1 MINLNPN
8 DFTTIPV
15 DHSPFWRRTYSHRKC
30 HYSGIRIT
38 ITGTLKYN
46 NVIFCVWERNIRN
59 CFSNRGHMYAIWPTM
74 SSKLPDVIFLL
85 KLIRLFKLLFN
96 GDIQM
101 TKKHYYGYIKNLT
114 ERKEK
119 SYGKRNEHPGTVTP
133 RLRTS

>member
-1 MINLNPN
+1 MVSIFPPDTLIVFA
-8 DFTTIPV
+8 FTV
-15 DHSPFWRRTYSHRKC
+15 D
-30 HYSGIRIT
+30 
-38 ITGTLKYN
+38 
-46 NVIFCVWERNIRN
+46 
-59 CFSNRGHMYAIWPTM
+59 AI
-74 SSKLPDVIFLL
+74 
-85 KLIRLFKLLFN
+85 LLFN